1 MVIIYALA
9 LFVVLLLAWH
19 FYIHKVL
26 KDMLF
31 TRFTQTPLVV
41 TLLSVVSF
49 VAALFIVWSISGI
62 SVIQYL
68 QAIIASPKP

>member
-41 TLLSVVSF
+41 TFLSVVSF